1 MNQHDCVP
9 VKLHVCEFHHVSMC
23 RGILFFCRCSPPFA
37 TANSIPTWETT
48 HRGGKPG
55 HPPTHT
61 HTSSPPPSPA
71 PSLWLVCLPSLL
83 LFGHRALSAHCKIV
97 HVCFSLHFFFLSLHA
112 LLLSLPILP
121 STLSLSFSG
130 YYIAKIN
137 THCL

>member
-1 MNQHDCVP
+1 MTVFQSNYMYVNFITCPCAVASYSSVDV
-9 VKLHVCEFHHVSMC
+9 LHPLQLQTAF
-23 RGILFFCRCSPPFA
+23 PPGRLHTEGA
-37 TANSIPTWETT
+37 SQGT
-48 HRGGKPG
+48 
-55 HPPTHT
+55 PTHT